1 MSCDLRR
8 AAAVA
13 AATLVAS
20 AASVPSAHA
29 DVATFPD
36 VGDHISSVQVKHG
49 PHTIRVTAFD
59 AEMAQNMFYRFWL
72 DTDSSDPG
80 PEYMTEVY
88 PDSGRSTLQRVDDFA
103 SYGTTIECDGYRI
116 TASVDGPEYAR
127 IVVPRSCVGTPSLVR
142 VSVTG
147 FYDENPAVVD
157 WAPGE
162 ERFYPWVNR

>member
-1 MSCDLRR
+1 
-8 AAAVA
+8 
-13 AATLVAS
+13 
-20 AASVPSAHA
+20 
-29 DVATFPD
+29 
-36 VGDHISSVQVKHG
+36 
-49 PHTIRVTAFD
+49 
-59 AEMAQNMFYRFWL
+59 
-72 DTDSSDPG
+72 
-80 PEYMTEVY
+80 MTEVY
-88 PDSGRSTLQRVDDFA
+88 PDSGRSTLQRVDDFG